1 MNTHV
6 TCSEDLEND
15 GWFKGE
21 DREFF
26 NVYPSTIVH
35 PSFPD
40 FLGKLKSIRFSNRN
54 IVFEINEAEKISDM
68 GLFKRAVHYLKD
80 KGYAI
85 ALDDYGKGAGIV
97 KICRI
102 LPFKAKA
109 TITGQKEKIRMMN
122 RKLMYVFILASLAM
136 VVVVNYYSP
145 LESLWMLLLIPAIAT
160 VVLFP
165 TWKATIT
172 VGLSGFILMVITEF
186 VFRQEQIQYQDGIH
200 LIITGAVEWV
210 VFTMISSFRIK
221 VARLITE
228 LEHLALTD
236 PLTKIY
242 NRRYLD
248 LYMEKAI
255 PLSQR
260 REHPMTLIMF
270 DIDHFKTIN
279 DTYGHNAGDMV
290 LKKVTR
296 VIEGIIRDSD
306 VFVRTGGEEFMIVLP
321 NGSLEQGIKFAERI
335 RKTVEGTKFVYKGKR
350 ILVTISLGITEY
362 IKGQDLSQFIEKADQ
377 GLYRAKETG
386 RNRIVAI

>member
-1 MNTHV
+1 
-6 TCSEDLEND
+6 
-15 GWFKGE
+15 
-21 DREFF
+21 
-26 NVYPSTIVH
+26 
-35 PSFPD
+35 
-40 FLGKLKSIRFSNRN
+40 
-54 IVFEINEAEKISDM
+54 
-68 GLFKRAVHYLKD
+68 
-80 KGYAI
+80 
-85 ALDDYGKGAGIV
+85 
-97 KICRI
+97 
-102 LPFKAKA
+102 
-109 TITGQKEKIRMMN
+109 MMN
-122 RKLMYVFILASLAM
+122 RKLRYVLILAFLAM

-172 VGLSGFILMVITEF
+172 VGSSGFLLVVITEF
-186 VFRQEQIQYQDGIH
+186 AFHQEQMPYQHAAD
-200 LIITGAVEWV
+200 LMITGAVEWV
-210 VFTMISSFRIK
+210 VFTVISSFRIK

-260 REHPMTLIMF
+260 REDPMTLIMF

-306 VFVRTGGEEFMIVLP
+306 VFVRTGGEEFIIVLP
-321 NGSLEQGIKFAERI
+321 NAPLEKGIKFAERI
-335 RKTVEGTKFVYKGKR
+335 RKTVEGTKIVYKGKR
-350 ILVTISLGITEY
+350 ILVTISLGITAY
-362 IKGQDLSQFIEKADQ
+362 IKGQDLNQFIEKADQ

-386 RNRIVAI
+386 RNRVVAI

>member
-1 MNTHV
+1 M
-6 TCSEDLEND
+6 
-15 GWFKGE
+15 
-21 DREFF
+21 
-26 NVYPSTIVH
+26 
-35 PSFPD
+35 
-40 FLGKLKSIRFSNRN
+40 
-54 IVFEINEAEKISDM
+54 
-68 GLFKRAVHYLKD
+68 
-80 KGYAI
+80 
-85 ALDDYGKGAGIV
+85 

-109 TITGQKEKIRMMN
+109 TITGQKEKKRMMN

-279 DTYGHNAGDMV
+279 DTYGHNAGDMA

-321 NGSLEQGIKFAERI
+321 NASLEQGIKFAERI